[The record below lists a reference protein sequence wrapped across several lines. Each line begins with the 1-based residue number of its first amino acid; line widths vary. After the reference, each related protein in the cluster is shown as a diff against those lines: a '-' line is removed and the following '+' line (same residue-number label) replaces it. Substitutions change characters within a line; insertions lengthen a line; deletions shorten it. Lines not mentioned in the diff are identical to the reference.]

1 MNVAF
6 HTIKITHAYITNNF
20 DAKKEEIIAALTV
33 EATDLD
39 MVVLLDQ
46 TELLI
51 TGNSVEEVANFIA
64 EFKKNYKSIIDLY
77 ESLKN

>member
-1 MNVAF
+1 MALEMNVAL
-6 HTIKITHAYITNNF
+6 HTIKIPHAYIKDNF
-20 DAKKEEIIAALTV
+20 DAKKEEIIAALAV

-51 TGNSVEEVANFIA
+51 TGNSVEEVANF
-64 EFKKNYKSIIDLY
+64 F
-77 ESLKN
+77 